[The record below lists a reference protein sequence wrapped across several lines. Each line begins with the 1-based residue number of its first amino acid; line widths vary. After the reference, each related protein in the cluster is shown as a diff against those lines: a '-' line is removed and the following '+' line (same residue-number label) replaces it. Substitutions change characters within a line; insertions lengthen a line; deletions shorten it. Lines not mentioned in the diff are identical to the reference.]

1 MKREDMRTSKL
12 SALFAWLDNH
22 ILLLF
27 VSVLIVLVPLLP
39 KIPLADILP
48 GYIVR
53 VRTEDILIA
62 VAFGLWGI
70 QLLRKKISIHT
81 PLTKIILAYLV
92 VGLLSCISAIF
103 ITKTVPQSEVH
114 IQKLFLHFFRRVEY
128 FSLFFLAASAITS
141 VKQIKRL
148 LALFLIAVFAVNVYG
163 LGQKYLYWP
172 VYSTMN
178 REFSKGL
185 RLYLTEHARVQ
196 STFGGHYDYAAFLVI
211 GLPFV
216 LVFLFTVKNRGVKIF
231 LFVTLLIGLWGM
243 MMTASRSSFLA
254 LLLSFGFLFA
264 FWIKKKGVL
273 WVIPRSFFTF
283 FFVAVTLFTFGTMS
297 ERFAQIFQDNAA
309 YSSVQATIDDV
320 KQRAQAPLIAPPK
333 EAISIDDVN
342 RAAEEAAKKELA
354 KQAVQQGVVDVTDT
368 LPSVFPGQNQQL
380 PPDVF
385 LDIPAVVI
393 STKSAEGKDI
403 EVVIPRVFSE
413 NAHRLGLSA
422 AIRLD
427 TLWPF
432 AIRGF
437 LRNPLLGSGYST
449 LTKYSIG
456 EFTEA
461 ESTDNDFLRTLGETG
476 LLGFI
481 TFYGTMIMG
490 LSYMLRTAHRHQ
502 DELFQLYAFTL
513 TAVTAGLFVNA
524 IYIDVFVS
532 SKVIQTYWILTGL
545 GIAWGM
551 MVNKQGA
558 SIKVDIKPAAKKVSG
573 HQKKIRHSV

>member
-1 MKREDMRTSKL
+1 MMQRSDKPISKL
-12 SALFAWLDNH
+12 LKWFEWLDRN
-22 ILLLF
+22 ILLLL
-27 VSVLIVLVPLLP
+27 VSVLIVLIPLLP

-53 VRTEDILIA
+53 VRTEDFLIA
-62 VAFGLWGI
+62 LAFGLWGV
-70 QLLRKKISIHT
+70 QLLRRKVSLQT

-92 VGLLSCISAIF
+92 IGFLSSVSAIF
-103 ITKTVPQSEVH
+103 ITKTVPQSVIH
-114 IQKLFLHFFRRVEY
+114 VQKLFLHFFRRVEY
-128 FSLFFLAASAITS
+128 FSLFFLAASAVRS
-141 VKQIKRL
+141 VQQIKRL
-148 LALFLIAVFAVNVYG
+148 LALFLFAVFAVNVYG

-185 RLYLTEHARVQ
+185 RLFLTEHARVQ

-216 LVFLFTVKNRGVKIF
+216 LAMLFTVKNRWMKFG
-231 LFVTLLIGLWGM
+231 LFFTYLAGLWGM

-254 LLLSFGFLFA
+254 LVLSFVILFVYWLRVNGFVWSLIRGVFA
-264 FWIKKKGVL
+264 M
-273 WVIPRSFFTF
+273 SMM
-283 FFVAVTLFTFGTMS
+283 FVFLFTFGSMS
-297 ERFAQIFQDNAA
+297 ERFAQIFKGNESYA
-309 YSSVQATIDDV
+309 SLQATIDQM
-320 KQRAQAPLIAPPK
+320 KSKAQLPLVAPPK
-333 EAISIDDVN
+333 EGISIDDVN
-342 RAAEEAAKKELA
+342 RAAEEAAKKALA
-354 KQAVQQGVVDVTDT
+354 QQAQKEGVIDVTDT
-368 LPSVFPGQNQQL
+368 MPSVGAGQNL
-380 PPDVF
+380 PADVYEN
-385 LDIPAVVI
+385 IPAAVI

-413 NAHRLGLSA
+413 NAHKLGLSA

-476 LLGFI
+476 ALGFI
-481 TFYGTMIMG
+481 TFYGTMIVG
-490 LSYMLRTAHRHQ
+490 LRYMIKTAKAAK
-502 DELFQLYAFTL
+502 DKLYSLYAVIMV
-513 TAVTAGLFVNA
+513 AVTAGLFVNA

-532 SKVIQTYWILTGL
+532 SKIIQTYWILTGL
-545 GIAWGM
+545 GIAWGVM
-551 MVNKQGA
+551 LQKQEKP
-558 SIKVDIKPAAKKVSG
+558 IQIDLKPAAKKKSF
-573 HQKKIRHSV
+573 KRRA